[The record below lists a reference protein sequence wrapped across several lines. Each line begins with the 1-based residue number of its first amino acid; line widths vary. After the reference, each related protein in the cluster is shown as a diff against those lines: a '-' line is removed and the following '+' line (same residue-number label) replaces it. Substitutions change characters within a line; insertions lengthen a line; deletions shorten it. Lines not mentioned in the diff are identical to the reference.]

1 MKNHA
6 FGSRLTIA
14 ALVSTWLALAAS
26 ATTVGDLFTEV
37 LHPAT
42 ASHRR
47 IEPAERARM
56 GITDGT
62 VRVSVGIEDPYDIVA
77 DIDQALERA

>member
-1 MKNHA
+1 
-6 FGSRLTIA
+6 
-14 ALVSTWLALAAS
+14 
-26 ATTVGDLFTEV
+26 V

-47 IEPAERARM
+47 IDPAERARM
-56 GITDGT
+56 GISDGT

-77 DIDQALERA
+77 DIDRALELI